1 MVLCEERECSVCYRP
16 YARTGRV
23 PRVLHCRHTF
33 CAVCLEAM
41 AVAKSGLLTVR
52 CPLCRQMT
60 CVGGGSKL
68 HEALWVN
75 SRVWDQIPDFAV
87 EEEDEEEEEEDEE
100 RGGQREEVVLEAEED
115 AEDGIREEEE
125 EEEEERAEGASAPA
139 QCPVSKHYRPRI
151 RLPSFL
157 RKLSFARQPQER
169 IMPGSNV
176 EMKSWR
182 RLATADMI

>member
-16 YARTGRV
+16 YSRAGRI

-33 CAVCLEAM
+33 CGLCLEAM
-41 AVAKSGLLTVR
+41 AVPKSGLLTVR

-60 CVGGGSKL
+60 CVGGGNKL

-75 SRVWDQIPDFAV
+75 SRVWDQIPDFV
-87 EEEDEEEEEEDEE
+87 VEEEEEEDEE
-100 RGGQREEVVLEAEED
+100 AGRQVVLEAEED
-115 AEDGIREEEE
+115 AEDGIRV
-125 EEEEERAEGASAPA
+125 EEEERAEEASAPA
-139 QCPVSKHYRPRI
+139 QYPVSKHYRPRI

-157 RKLSFARQPQER
+157 RKISFVRQPQES